1 MFLHLYVFVCA
12 HAWVCVTSRPAE
24 ACVLC
29 VAPGNAGE
37 SNLGP
42 WKPTRCAFLHPESWW
57 ADFFLINSSPDT
69 TSTSN
74 QTTHPF
80 TVKQGQSSGHSHLP
94 HLFGNQS
101 VCKLCCF
108 AFLSRYNSF
117 FGAFSEIV
125 RKTFSHNLIC
135 TWKDN
140 MAYFT
145 LPVPV
150 CCYCSNVQNRR
161 TALITTV
168 DGAQSVIQTSCRSIT
183 QVH

>member
-1 MFLHLYVFVCA
+1 MFSCVPMHEYVWLAGRLRPVFCA
-12 HAWVCVTSRPAE
+12 LPQGTQVKAILVHESRRD
-24 ACVLC
+24 
-29 VAPGNAGE
+29 APFC
-37 SNLGP
+37 
-42 WKPTRCAFLHPESWW
+42 TQR

-74 QTTHPF
+74 QPTHPF

-101 VCKLCCF
+101 LCKLCCF

>member
-74 QTTHPF
+74 QPTHPF

-101 VCKLCCF
+101 LCKLCCF

-117 FGAFSEIV
+117 LEPFLRLWEKHFLTILFAHE
-125 RKTFSHNLIC
+125 KT
-135 TWKDN
+135 TWHTSLSLSLS
-140 MAYFT
+140 A
-145 LPVPV
+145 V
-150 CCYCSNVQNRR
+150 
-161 TALITTV
+161 TALTFKI
-168 DGAQSVIQTSCRSIT
+168 DEL
-183 QVH
+183 H

>member
-74 QTTHPF
+74 QAPTHPSLWSKAKAL
-80 TVKQGQSSGHSHLP
+80 VIHISPIYLEIS
-94 HLFGNQS
+94 
-101 VCKLCCF
+101 LCVNCVV
-108 AFLSRYNSF
+108 LH
-117 FGAFSEIV
+117 
-125 RKTFSHNLIC
+125 FSHAIIASLEPYLRLWEKHFFTILFAHEKT
-135 TWKDN
+135 TWHTSLSLSLS
-140 MAYFT
+140 A
-145 LPVPV
+145 V
-150 CCYCSNVQNRR
+150 
-161 TALITTV
+161 TALTFKI
-168 DGAQSVIQTSCRSIT
+168 D
-183 QVH
+183 